1 MPARAGDIALAR
13 DHDAEPRLGLEVV
26 FAGADL
32 AIPARC
38 LVMAPGLLRCLSQ
51 IKPGLVVGRP
61 QLEREL
67 EISLRLGQAVGLQR

>member
-26 FAGADL
+26 FAGPDL
-32 AIPARC
+32 AIPARR
-38 LVMAPGLLRCLSQ
+38 LVMAPGLFRCLSQ
-51 IKPGLVVGRP
+51 VKPGLVVGRP